1 MNGRVYDYNVGRFMS
16 VDPLIHTEAGSQGIN
31 PYSYIFNNPLSGTD
45 PTGYDAEQEKPKKE
59 TVTGSRIKGNSVA
72 ASGVAGAA
80 GAMAKNSAAAGRA
93 KTQAK
98 IDAFAGAL
106 NSAIN
111 KQMGNGASSQTASSN
126 TTSGNNSSGSGNT
139 VDIGSTKEIASNK
152 VGYSDQD
159 GNEIP
164 RPSELNGTETANISD
179 DYNSY
184 ASSFDIADEDNDVTP
199 NLKLNDNL
207 EDRVFVT
214 YIKFNPATGQVYV
227 GRTSGFGDPLAVM
240 RTRDLAHIR
249 GGKLS
254 GFSNAVLESA
264 IRTGDRPRD
273 YAVIRGREQQLIN
286 FFGGVEHRRV
296 ANKIRGVSKNNPFG
310 RVMHQASSN
319 AFGQISEFDG
329 NF

>member
-1 MNGRVYDYNVGRFMS
+1 
-16 VDPLIHTEAGSQGIN
+16 
-31 PYSYIFNNPLSGTD
+31 
-45 PTGYDAEQEKPKKE
+45 
-59 TVTGSRIKGNSVA
+59 
-72 ASGVAGAA
+72 
-80 GAMAKNSAAAGRA
+80 
-93 KTQAK
+93 
-98 IDAFAGAL
+98 
-106 NSAIN
+106 
-111 KQMGNGASSQTASSN
+111 MGNGASSQTASSN